1 MTGSLIFFKT
11 FTKMKNAQLLFLF
24 VLLQTPLFGQ
34 QFPTDFAGN
43 YSGQMIISSTKT
55 DADTVE
61 VNFELREIIPDSCW
75 TYRFT
80 YNSEKYGIIV
90 KDYLLK
96 TKQSGHFQ
104 DFILDE
110 QNGILMDMT
119 WLNYCLYGTYEVQ
132 ENLYVFTLQ
141 AFNEDLLSNLFIA
154 PTKTPL
160 TTSTNE
166 GEDRITAHSFKPYMQ
181 QSVYLWRSVE

>member
-1 MTGSLIFFKT
+1 
-11 FTKMKNAQLLFLF
+11 MKNARLCILF
-24 VLLQTPLFGQ
+24 VLLQTLVFGQ

-43 YSGQMIISSTKT
+43 YSGQMIISSSKT
-55 DADTVE
+55 AADTIE
-61 VNFELREIIPDSCW
+61 VHFELRETIPDSCW

-80 YNSEKYGIIV
+80 YKSEKYGIIV

-119 WLNYCLYGTYEVQ
+119 WMNHCLYGTYEVQ
-132 ENLYVFTLQ
+132 ENLYIFTLR
-141 AFNEDLLSNLFIA
+141 AFNQDLLFDLFIA
-154 PTKTPL
+154 PTETPL

-166 GEDRITAHSFKPYMQ
+166 GEDRITASSYKPFMQ